1 MRYQSVV
8 ALAATA
14 LTLTACADTAADT
27 EARKAGLPAP
37 TLHVLMA
44 DSQPPDS
51 PTGQAMAAFV
61 AEVTQLSGGSILI
74 ETVSAGEYA
83 DNAGDTKVVA
93 ALTQGDIQLATVPA
107 RAWSD
112 AGAETM
118 DVLQA
123 PFEIVSAEHMQ
134 AVAEDTDLTSTAL
147 AGLEEV
153 GAHGLAVF
161 PERLRQ
167 LLGFGTPILTPS
179 DVRGETIRVLNP
191 GIGEYV
197 EALGASPVQPTD
209 TEYAAMRSAH
219 SVRGAETDW
228 TRALGLAAGAA
239 ITSDLVLYAKFD
251 TIAANDEWWRS
262 LTDDE
267 RNLLTRA
274 GTHVREA
281 AADAGEDVEE
291 LAAGFCSAGGV
302 VARAGEQAVADF
314 KKSIAPVTDSLDP
327 TQLARLRA
335 DRPDD
340 ETPPPAECAPVAD
353 GLDPGHVV
361 ADGGDLP
368 DGVYRFRITPSFAA
382 AWNASHGP
390 GDVLFDGPMT
400 PDAIENVVITWTLR
414 GGHYVFELDLND
426 ALPFSAEGVYQ
437 VQGDQMLLALHPEI
451 GNTVNRLRWEE
462 NPDGSLSLTQVDDL
476 KRDWYYGIDWTRIG

>member
-14 LTLTACADTAADT
+14 LTLSACADSTADAG
-27 EARKAGLPAP
+27 ARKAGLPGP
-37 TLHVLMA
+37 SLHVLMA

-61 AEVTQLSGGSILI
+61 AEVTQLSGGSIVI
-74 ETVSAGEYA
+74 ETTSAGEYA
-83 DNAGDTKVVA
+83 DNAGDGKVVA
-93 ALTQGDIQLATVPA
+93 ALTEGQIQLATVPA

-123 PFEIVSAEHMQ
+123 PFEIASPEHMQ
-134 AVAEDTDLTSTAL
+134 AVAEDDVLTTTAL

-167 LLGFGTPILTPS
+167 ILGFGSPILTPS
-179 DVRGETIRVLNP
+179 DIRGESIRVLNP
-191 GIGEYV
+191 GIGDYV

-251 TIAANDEWWRS
+251 TIAANDDWWRS

-267 RNLLTRA
+267 RDLLARA
-274 GTHVREA
+274 SAHVREA
-281 AADAGEDVEE
+281 AVEAGEDVTE

-302 VARAGEQAVADF
+302 VARAGQQAVAEF
-314 KKSIAPVTDSLDP
+314 KEALAPVTDALDP

-335 DRPDD
+335 DRPSE
-340 ETPPPAECAPVAD
+340 ETPAPAECAPAAD
-353 GLDPGHVV
+353 GLDPAHVV

-368 DGVYRFRITPSFAA
+368 DGVYRFRITPAFAA
-382 AWNASHGP
+382 AWNASHGS
-390 GDVLFDGPMT
+390 GDILFDGPMT
-400 PDAIENVVITWTLR
+400 PDEIENVVVTWTLKD
-414 GGHYVFELDLND
+414 GHYVFELDLND

-437 VQGDQMLLALHPEI
+437 VKGDQMLLALHPEI

-462 NPDGSLSLTQVDDL
+462 NPDGSLTLTQVDDL
-476 KRDWYYGIDWTRIG
+476 KRDWYYGLDWTRIG